1 MKDCVVSDAE
11 MGESVLRV
19 GVEVLIRVAGFDVLE
34 IELVHANLRARWK
47 GVVLLQLVLT
57 GQKTLESR
65 NGHGGWGVLLL
76 SSARERAASS
86 TKNGS
91 EDVVTTIHEAKQAN
105 GLNGQ
110 VGSGLSA
117 MEISTS

>member
-1 MKDCVVSDAE
+1 M
-11 MGESVLRV
+11 
-19 GVEVLIRVAGFDVLE
+19 LE

-47 GVVLLQLVLT
+47 GVVFLQLVLT

-65 NGHGGWGVLLL
+65 NGHGGRGVLLL
-76 SSARERAASS
+76 SSARERTASS
-86 TKNGS
+86 TENGS
-91 EDVVTTIHEAKQAN
+91 EDVMTTIHEAKQAN
-105 GLNGQ
+105 GLHGQ